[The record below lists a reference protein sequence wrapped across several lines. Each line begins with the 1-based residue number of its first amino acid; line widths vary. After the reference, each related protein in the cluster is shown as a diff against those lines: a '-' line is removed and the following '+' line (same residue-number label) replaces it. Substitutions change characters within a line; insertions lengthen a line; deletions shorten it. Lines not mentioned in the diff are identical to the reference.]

1 MSLAV
6 HPLFLLHYLFILLQQ
21 PGLSSVIAAGDS
33 ASQAGKASFY
43 HDRFHGQETSNGEYY
58 DKGDFT
64 AAHRN
69 LPFNSIVLV
78 TNKKTGRSAIVRI
91 NDRGP
96 FVKSR
101 IIDLSR
107 AAANKL
113 GMVPFGVVPVTIR
126 QLSLF
131 DRIPL
136 SDSLMQDGEVWDVF
150 GQKVE
155 LGSDYLQVWSTEHWK
170 HAFYMATQI
179 SLEYHLSEVYILV
192 DGPQEHRNYRVLTS
206 EPPDPKERKALES
219 KLRNDG
225 FVQLKQWPGIRKP

>member
-1 MSLAV
+1 MS
-6 HPLFLLHYLFILLQQ
+6 PLFLVQCLLILLQQ
-21 PGLSSVIAAGDS
+21 PGLSAVIAAGDT
-33 ASQAGKASFY
+33 APQAGKASFY

-64 AAHRN
+64 AAHRT

-78 TNKKTGRSAIVRI
+78 TNKKTGKSAIVRV

-101 IIDLSR
+101 IIDVSR

-113 GMVPFGVVPVTIR
+113 GMVSFGVIPVTIR
-126 QLSLF
+126 QLTLF

-136 SDSLMQDGEVWDVF
+136 SDSTMQDGEVWDVF
-150 GQKVE
+150 GQQVQ
-155 LGSDYLQVWSTEHWK
+155 LGSDNFLIWQTDHWK

-179 SLEYHLSEVYILV
+179 SLEYKLPEV
-192 DGPQEHRNYRVLTS
+192 RVLVRGGLTNRRYIVLS
-206 EPPDPKERKALES
+206 KEIPDAGERS
-219 KLRNDG
+219 KVRKRLHDEG
-225 FVQLKQWPGIRKP
+225 FLNVRSWP